1 MVGKGASSIGL
12 SGFLCDDVF
21 VTPGELQER
30 LAKHALSVEVQKLS
44 DLAFMAVGR
53 KGMNHAGHA

>member
-1 MVGKGASSIGL
+1 V
-12 SGFLCDDVF
+12 DDAVF

-30 LAKHALSVEVQKLS
+30 LAKHGLSVEVQKLS